1 MKSKIRF
8 NNLNIKSLLKKGL
21 ILFIVITCVYLLY
34 LNDLILVQSIIQNSL
49 SIKPDTIVETFN
61 VNKYVDI
68 CKSRETRFY
77 DFRSGP
83 LTAASSASLYYE
95 AIDGSNNC
103 ENLCDTVPNCQAF
116 MMRENSAGV
125 LDISKCYMYIAVLDS
140 SNIDRSST
148 SIKVNCNSKM
158 LPASSYTY
166 NGSGY
171 INKKYF
177 ENNKSKFSYIDIYL
191 DKANE
196 LVSTLRDTK
205 TNLNSILSQ
214 TSGHGQLIS
223 NLENNNNNIGA
234 WLTSFGNLIG
244 VNPST
249 LFSINNS
256 YNPFTDDVE
265 TDPTNIALNKL
276 YAISKDTPELSEKIV
291 DIERDRYVDNLFYTI
306 LAFIMVIT
314 IILLVLYRLN
324 DNVIISDRFMIFYF
338 IVIVT
343 IFTFIRFMLNK

>member
-8 NNLNIKSLLKKGL
+8 NNQNIKSLFKKGL

-34 LNDLILVQSIIQNSL
+34 LNDLILVQSIIENSL
-49 SIKPDTIVETFN
+49 HNKSDTIVESFN

-77 DFRSGP
+77 DFRVGP
-83 LTAASSASLYYE
+83 STGASSAPLYFE
-95 AIDGSNNC
+95 AITGDNNC
-103 ENLCDTVPNCQAF
+103 ENLCDTIPNCQAF
-116 MMRENSAGV
+116 MMRENAAGV
-125 LDISKCYMYIAVLDS
+125 LDISKCYMYIGVLDS
-140 SNIDRSST
+140 SNIDRSNM

-158 LPASSYTY
+158 LPTSSYTY

-196 LVSTLRDTK
+196 LVRTLRSTK
-205 TNLNSILSQ
+205 THLNSILSQ
-214 TSGHGQLIS
+214 NTGHEQIIA

-234 WLTSFGNLIG
+234 WLTSFGELVG
-244 VNPST
+244 VNPSR
-249 LFSINNS
+249 LFTINNS

-265 TDPTNIALNKL
+265 TDPANIALSKL
-276 YAISKDTPELSEKIV
+276 YATSKETPALSEKIA
-291 DIERDRYVDNLFYTI
+291 DIERKRYVDNLFYTI

-314 IILLVLYRLN
+314 IIILVLYRLN

-338 IVIVT
+338 IVIVA

>member
-8 NNLNIKSLLKKGL
+8 NNQNIKSLFKKGL
-21 ILFIVITCVYLLY
+21 ILFILITCVYLLY

-49 SIKPDTIVETFN
+49 NNKSDTIVESFN

-77 DFRSGP
+77 DFRVGP
-83 LTAASSASLYYE
+83 STGASSASLYFE
-95 AIDGSNNC
+95 TITGNNNC
-103 ENLCDTVPNCQAF
+103 ENLCDTIPNCQAF
-116 MMRENSAGV
+116 MMRENAAGV
-125 LDISKCYMYIAVLDS
+125 VDISKCYMYIGVLDS
-140 SNIDRSST
+140 SNIDRSNM

-196 LVSTLRDTK
+196 LVRTLRTTK

-214 TSGHGQLIS
+214 NTGHGQIIA
-223 NLENNNNNIGA
+223 NLENDNNNIGA
-234 WLTSFGNLIG
+234 WLTSFGELVG
-244 VNPST
+244 VNPSR
-249 LFSINNS
+249 LFTINNS

-265 TDPTNIALNKL
+265 TDPANIALSKL
-276 YAISKDTPELSEKIV
+276 YATSKETPALSEKIA
-291 DIERDRYVDNLFYTI
+291 DIERNRYVDNLFYTI

-314 IILLVLYRLN
+314 IIILVLYRLN

-338 IVIVT
+338 IVIVA